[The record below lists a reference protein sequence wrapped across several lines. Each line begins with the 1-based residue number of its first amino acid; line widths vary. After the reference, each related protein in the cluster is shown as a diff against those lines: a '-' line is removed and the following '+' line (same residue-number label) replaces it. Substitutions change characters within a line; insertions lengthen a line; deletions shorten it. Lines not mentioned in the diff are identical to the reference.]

1 MTKCKMNGE
10 DKMGAKGKLSVTVD
24 REILE
29 ALDMVS
35 RRFHVAKSRV
45 AEEALR
51 LWLKKRTEKL
61 LAEGYEAM
69 AAEDKEFAE
78 IAFQAQRETV

>member
-1 MTKCKMNGE
+1 MKGE
-10 DKMGAKGKLSVTVD
+10 DKMGTKSKLSVTVD
-24 REILE
+24 REV
-29 ALDMVS
+29 LDAVDRAC

-51 LWLKKRTEKL
+51 LWLKTRTEKL
-61 LAEGYEAM
+61 MAEGYEAM